1 MTDAMPNKNEIRELF
16 DATAYDRSGDKL
28 GSVNEVFLDDRS
40 GQPKFVEVNHGLF
53 GLSSSL
59 VPLRGSSLSA
69 GSLNLGFSK
78 DAVKDAPD
86 IDADNGL
93 TAHEEDRVYAHYGLS
108 EAQDADY
115 FHLDGTHAD
124 APLTQTDPTS
134 RRDADLAADAQ
145 DPPRDQAPG
154 HAHKEADFN
163 IVSETSPSNA
173 ANSGV
178 GGGAPGGAVRSDADT
193 TVASEPAVADDNER
207 YPADGPGDHTRGDVV
222 EGKTPGDFERADS
235 AGKHARGDVVEG
247 KAPGDFDTP
256 DNKLHRFPLR
266 KFSDRQTGT
275 VK

>member
-1 MTDAMPNKNEIRELF
+1 MTDTTPNKNEIRELF

-28 GSVNEVFLDDRS
+28 GSVNEVFLDDRN

-78 DAVKDAPD
+78 DAIKDAPD

-93 TAHEEDRVYAHYGLS
+93 TADEEDRVYSHYGLS

-124 APLTQTDPTS
+124 APLDQADTVEH
-134 RRDADLAADAQ
+134 RDADLAADAQ
-145 DPPRDQAPG
+145 DPARDHAPG
-154 HAHKEADFN
+154 HAHKEADFS

-207 YPADGPGDHTRGDVV
+207 YPADAPGNHARDGVV
-222 EGKTPGDFERADS
+222 EGKAPGDFDRADA

-247 KAPGDFDTP
+247 KAPGDFETT
-256 DNKLHRFPLR
+256 DNELHRFPLR

>member
-1 MTDAMPNKNEIRELF
+1 MTNATPNKNEIRELF
-16 DATAYDRSGDKL
+16 DATAYDNSGDKL

-78 DAVKDAPD
+78 DAIKDAPN

-93 TAHEEDRVYAHYGLS
+93 TADEEDKVYTHYGLS
-108 EAQDADY
+108 EATDADY
-115 FHLDGTHAD
+115 FHPDTSHADTTGTHARGG
-124 APLTQTDPTS
+124 TH
-134 RRDADLAADAQ
+134 RDADLAGDAQ
-145 DPPRDQAPG
+145 ENVRDYAPG
-154 HAHKEADFN
+154 EAHKEADFG
-163 IVSETSPSNA
+163 IVSETPPGNP

-178 GGGAPGGAVRSDADT
+178 GGGAPAGAARSDADT
-193 TVASEPAVADDNER
+193 TVAGEPAVADDQER
-207 YPADGPGDHTRGDVV
+207 FPADTSGR
-222 EGKTPGDFERADS
+222 
-235 AGKHARGDVVEG
+235 HARDGVVEG
-247 KAPGDFDTP
+247 KAPGDFTTDE
-256 DNKLHRFPLR
+256 NHLQRFPLR